1 MCNNDNVTFMSTIY
15 VRTYFLDISC
25 PKYVKHLKK
34 FYIQSGN
41 KIIVIS

>member
-15 VRTYFLDISC
+15 VRTYFLDIYC

-34 FYIQSGN
+34 FCIQSDN
-41 KIIVIS
+41 KIIGVS